1 MSTTYD
7 VAVVGAGPV
16 GSLCAL
22 AHARAGA
29 RVALLDGNPKAA
41 SRLAGEWLHPPAVR
55 MLRDLG
61 IAIDGTRHGSQT
73 RGFVVYPEDLTQPIL
88 LPYPSGATGMTCEHA
103 VLVGKL
109 RAALAGES
117 NLDFYP
123 GARVRAVED
132 GTLSFALAGT
142 KRSLTA
148 GRVIGADGRRSV
160 IRRSLGLPVERTTC
174 SRMIGL
180 VVDGVDFPHEGYG
193 HVILGGPGLILMF
206 GLGANRLRIIVDV
219 PLDHWTPR
227 DRTAMLAEVYAG
239 LMPDGVRGAFVD
251 GLRRGNVQAAANEL
265 QPRVT
270 YGNSRRVLI
279 GDAAGHYHPFTAV
292 GMTLGLGDA
301 LAIAEDEDFA
311 RFEAKRLQAI
321 RAPEVLAFG
330 LYEVFADHRAESVA
344 LRQAI
349 YRRWRASSALRSR
362 SMDLLA
368 CEDRSVTHLG
378 YTFVATVADAV
389 VGVVRRSSDV
399 RALRR
404 AGSIARAL
412 ALRVGRFLGG
422 YRWLVS
428 NHETVLGRGTRFWR
442 SMRGALLT
450 SIPQSGNSRVP
461 IVAVDARETVARAT
475 ERLVALQRDDGAWE
489 GEVVWCPMLTAQ
501 YVLVH
506 HILGRTIT
514 STRRRRVLRQFQRT
528 RLETGVWGLHEHAKP
543 SLFVTTLVYVAARL
557 LGSDRDD
564 PLLAGAGPFLREQ
577 GVLDIPTW
585 GKFWLA
591 LLNLYDWRGLN
602 PVLPELWRLPRHVP
616 LHPSNWY
623 CHTRLIYMAMASV
636 SSHRFQCPVTP
647 VIAELRDELFPAG
660 FGTTNFVAGRNRI
673 RKGDLVAKPTMRL
686 RFAFAVARLYER
698 LHSKR
703 IRQRCV
709 NMLLA
714 AIRWE
719 LNSSSHTSISPVS
732 GFLNILAL
740 WLHDADDADC
750 AKALTRIDDWIWED
764 EEDGTRVTGAR
775 SASWDTG
782 LALQALAGAAGNAGV
797 AAALDKGGAFLR
809 SQQIR
814 HSIAGYQAAYRN
826 DPKGGWCFAGVWHG
840 WPVTDCTAEAVLG
853 LLAVHPETSNRAALG
868 DALAFMLRGQNRD
881 GGFGSYEAR
890 RSRIGLEWLNPAEMF
905 GESMTEHSYVE
916 CTASCLA
923 ALAACR
929 RHVPAVV
936 DGKAALAIRHGESW
950 LRRNQASDGS
960 WRGVWGVQFIYGTMF
975 GIRGLVAAGARAGD
989 PAVRLACRWL
999 LDRQRADGGWGEHHS
1014 GCLTGRFVPHR
1025 KSHVVQTAW
1034 ALIALL
1040 EAGESNWAAISRGA
1054 KFLRDSQNP
1063 DGSWPRQDMV
1073 GVFFRTALLD
1083 YGLYRQYFPLRALAL
1098 YETRHRSRQQRAA
1111 PRREKAV

>member
-1 MSTTYD
+1 MSVAYD

-29 RVALLDGNPKAA
+29 RVVLLGGNPKAA
-41 SRLAGEWLHPPAVR
+41 GRLAGEWLHPPAVR

-61 IAIDGTRHGSQT
+61 LAFNGTRHGSQA
-73 RGFVVYPEDLTQPIL
+73 RGFVVYPEDRSQPIL
-88 LPYPSGATGMTCEHA
+88 LPYPSGATGLTCEHA
-103 VLVGKL
+103 VLVGEL
-109 RAALAGES
+109 HAALAEES

-132 GTLSFALAGT
+132 GTLSFALSGT
-142 KRSLTA
+142 QRSVA
-148 GRVIGADGRRSV
+148 AERVIGADGRGSV
-160 IRRSLGLPVERTTC
+160 VRRSLGLSAERTTC

-180 VVDGVDFPHEGYG
+180 VVDGVDLPHEGYG

-206 GLGANRLRIIVDV
+206 SLGASRLRIVVDV

-227 DRTAMLAEVYAG
+227 HRTAMLAEAYAG
-239 LMPDGVRGAFVD
+239 LMPHGVRGAFVD
-251 GLRRGNVQAAANEL
+251 ALQRGNVQAAANEL

-292 GMTLGLGDA
+292 GMTLGFGDA
-301 LAIAEDEDFA
+301 LAIAEDGDFA
-311 RFEAKRLQAI
+311 RFKARRLKAV
-321 RAPEVLAFG
+321 RAPEILAFG

-349 YRRWRASSALRSR
+349 YRRWRASSSLRDR
-362 SMDLLA
+362 TMDLLA
-368 CEDRSVTHLG
+368 CEDRSVARLG
-378 YTFVATVADAV
+378 YTFFATMVNAV
-389 VGVVRRSSDV
+389 LGVVRRSRDI

-412 ALRVGRFLGG
+412 ALRVGRFLRG
-422 YRWLVS
+422 YQWLGR
-428 NHETVLGRGTRFWR
+428 NRDTDLGRGRRFRR
-442 SMRGALLT
+442 SMRAALLT
-450 SIPQSGNSRVP
+450 SIPRSEDTQAP
-461 IVAVDARETVARAT
+461 MAAVDARETLARAT
-475 ERLVALQRDDGAWE
+475 ERLVALQQDDGAWE

-506 HILGRTIT
+506 HILGRTIAP
-514 STRRRRVLRQFQRT
+514 TRRRRVVRQFQRT
-528 RLETGVWGLHEHAKP
+528 RLEAGVWGLHEHSEP
-543 SLFVTTLVYVAARL
+543 YLFVTTLVYVAARL
-557 LGSDRDD
+557 LGVDRDD
-564 PLLAGAGPFLREQ
+564 PLLARAGAFLREQ
-577 GVLDIPTW
+577 GVLGIPTW

-602 PVLPELWRLPRHVP
+602 PVLPELWLLPRRVP

-636 SSHRFQCPVTP
+636 SSHRFQAPVTP
-647 VIAELRDELFPAG
+647 VIGELRDELFPAG
-660 FGTTNFVAGRNRI
+660 FATTSFVAGRNRI
-673 RKGDLVAKPTMRL
+673 REGDLLAKPTFRL
-686 RFAFAVARLYER
+686 RAAFALARLYER
-698 LHSKR
+698 RHSKR

-709 NMLLA
+709 TTLLA

-732 GFLNILAL
+732 GFLNVLAL

-750 AKALTRIDDWIWED
+750 AKALARIDDWIWED
-764 EEDGTRVTGAR
+764 EDDGTRVTGAR

-782 LALQALAGAAGNAGV
+782 FALQALAGVSGNSGV
-797 AAALDKGGAFLR
+797 AAALDKGSAFLR

-814 HSIAGYQAAYRN
+814 DSIAGYRTAYRN
-826 DPKGGWCFAGVWHG
+826 DPQGGWCFAGVWHG

-853 LLAVHPETSNRAALG
+853 LLAIHPETRDPVALG
-868 DALAFMLRGQNRD
+868 EAVAFMLRGQNRD

-923 ALAACR
+923 ALANCR

-936 DGKAALAIRHGESW
+936 DDKAARAIRRSDAW
-950 LRRNQASDGS
+950 LRRNQAIDGS

-989 PAVRLACRWL
+989 PALRLACRWL

-1014 GCLTGRFVPHR
+1014 GCLTGRFVPHQ

-1054 KFLRDSQNP
+1054 KFLADSQSP

-1083 YGLYRQYFPLRALAL
+1083 YVLYRQYFPLHALAL
-1098 YETRHRSRQQRAA
+1098 YETRHRSRQQRIA
-1111 PRREKAV
+1111 PHREKAG